1 MLDVELVHMRGEA
14 MMARSH
20 MHSARDKHGGG
31 SSFTYAAGDVAAG
44 KNKQKR
50 IHSETKE

>member
-1 MLDVELVHMRGEA
+1 MLDVELVHMRGAA